1 MYVINNYKF
10 LCQFQ
15 YIFENSSKS
24 VHLHVGCSCRS
35 GCRSKKKCSCR
46 SGNRM
51 CLSLCHPG
59 HTCSNCKDT
68 MLLSTK
74 QIAVVSYASPAQEV
88 VKPWTSICGILLTQ
102 SHKEALKSPNQW
114 LDDDLINAAQYL
126 LKNKTHLL
134 MDFSL
139 LFCLLNFKWSLEE
152 HPSFRY

>member
-46 SGNRM
+46 LGNRM

-59 HTCSNCKDT
+59 HTCTNCKDT

-74 QIAVVSYASPAQEV
+74 QIAVVSDASPAQEV

-114 LDDDLINAAQYL
+114 LDDDLINAAQCL
-126 LKNKTHLL
+126 LKKQNPSIDGFQSTIL
-134 MDFSL
+134 S
-139 LFCLLNFKWSLEE
+139 FKFQME
-152 HPSFRY
+152 PR

>member
-1 MYVINNYKF
+1 MLILQRYYVAVNQTNCCCIICK
-10 LCQFQ
+10 
-15 YIFENSSKS
+15 SSTGS
-24 VHLHVGCSCRS
+24 SE
-35 GCRSKKKCSCR
+35 
-46 SGNRM
+46 
-51 CLSLCHPG
+51 
-59 HTCSNCKDT
+59 T
-68 MLLSTK
+68 MDF
-74 QIAVVSYASPAQEV
+74 Y
-88 VKPWTSICGILLTQ
+88 ICGILLTQ